1 MKLAKISTLETEELA
16 CHITGLDYDEI
27 DADEEIIDEKLQE
40 EFGCDL
46 QQFTHII
53 QRLLPMIDVGS
64 SPLTQKRYKGFS
76 DTEKGMW
83 FVKIDAEIPIAI
95 LYGSLDH
102 LVIGKRVHQLAR
114 MKPQTTIKKVR
125 APHGITQN
133 YSQNISKLLFSSSTT
148 QPI

>member
-16 CHITGLDYDEI
+16 CHITGLDYYEI

-64 SPLTQKRYKGFS
+64 SPFTQKRYKGFS

-83 FVKIDAEIPIAI
+83 FVKIEV
-95 LYGSLDH
+95 GS
-102 LVIGKRVHQLAR
+102 
-114 MKPQTTIKKVR
+114 
-125 APHGITQN
+125 
-133 YSQNISKLLFSSSTT
+133 
-148 QPI
+148 

>member
-1 MKLAKISTLETEELA
+1 MNYQPPPKIELEVRAWFHKGINFKTNKMKLAKISTLETEELA

-83 FVKIDAEIPIAI
+83 FVKID
-95 LYGSLDH
+95 
-102 LVIGKRVHQLAR
+102 V
-114 MKPQTTIKKVR
+114 
-125 APHGITQN
+125 
-133 YSQNISKLLFSSSTT
+133 SS
-148 QPI
+148 

>member
-16 CHITGLDYDEI
+16 CYITGLDYDEI

-40 EFGCDL
+40 EFGCNL

-76 DTEKGMW
+76 DVEKHIWLVKTE
-83 FVKIDAEIPIAI
+83 V
-95 LYGSLDH
+95 
-102 LVIGKRVHQLAR
+102 Q
-114 MKPQTTIKKVR
+114 
-125 APHGITQN
+125 
-133 YSQNISKLLFSSSTT
+133 
-148 QPI
+148 

>member
-1 MKLAKISTLETEELA
+1 MKIAKVSTLEVEELA

-53 QRLLPMIDVGS
+53 QRLLPIIDIGA

-76 DTEKGMW
+76 DIEKGVW
-83 FVKIDAEIPIAI
+83 FVKMEITNTPR
-95 LYGSLDH
+95 G
-102 LVIGKRVHQLAR
+102 
-114 MKPQTTIKKVR
+114 
-125 APHGITQN
+125 
-133 YSQNISKLLFSSSTT
+133 
-148 QPI
+148 